1 MPCFLRYILCLVG
14 MVGCFHIG
22 FSQEARHIHK
32 EEAVHQK
39 KNSKDA
45 DNGKEKVKYKD
56 RHVLEE
62 GIASYYHAKFH
73 GRKMS
78 SGRVHDKSELVA
90 AHRTLPF
97 GTFVRVTNLAN
108 KKSVV
113 VSIEDRGPFRRGW
126 IIDVS
131 QQAAEVLDFVVK
143 GITKV
148 RLEVV
153 PGPMDYS
160 KCMEC
165 LYTQVPGVNI
175 EPAIPRPPLKVPVIV
190 VIPEV
195 KKKKKFLGWL
205 FG

>member
-1 MPCFLRYILCLVG
+1 MPCILRYILCLVG
-14 MVGCFHIG
+14 MVGSFHIG

-32 EEAVHQK
+32 EGAVHQK
-39 KNSKDA
+39 KNSKGA
-45 DNGKEKVKYKD
+45 DNSKEKVKYKD
-56 RHVLEE
+56 NHVLEE

-126 IIDVS
+126 IIDIS
-131 QQAAEVLDFVVK
+131 YQAAKSLDFVAK

-153 PGPMDYS
+153 PGPIDYS

-165 LYTQVPGVNI
+165 LYTETSRVYI
-175 EPAIPRPPLKVPVIV
+175 EPVILSPPLKIPVNV